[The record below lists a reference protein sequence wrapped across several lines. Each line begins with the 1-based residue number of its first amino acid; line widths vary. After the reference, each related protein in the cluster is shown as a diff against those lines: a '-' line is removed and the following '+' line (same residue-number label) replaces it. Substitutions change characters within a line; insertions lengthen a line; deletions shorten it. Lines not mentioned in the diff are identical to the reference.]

1 MASDLLHIKDGYFFE
16 VPKFVWPSNRKSAN
30 DFPDWFVRNDPDYQ
44 SYEADYL
51 IKELGSI
58 GVDSVDLAGLKHRWE
73 AWKAESDTH
82 YGYSLDDYLEKQLKD
97 AQTKSKVWV
106 KENKVKAADPLKA
119 YIAQSPE
126 AADISWFYDLKHNP
140 EKNHQWQNMR
150 GDVNTAEYVGKYKI
164 AQGSKW
170 DDHKLSQ
177 YNDAMAGK
185 IMIPQVAGGTLRNA
199 YQPESGFC
207 ISRYM
212 IIEVVVAILL
222 IVIFSWLARRLN
234 SGDNPKGKLWN
245 MTESMVTWVRN
256 EIVVPAMGEHDA
268 DRFMPFF
275 YSLFFFILGCNLM
288 GMIPYVGAPTAAFAT
303 TCALALMVFLFGLAL
318 GIKQFGVVGYLK
330 NICPS
335 LGLPWYLAIVI
346 VPMLWV
352 IEAASLLIKH
362 LVLAVRLLLNMSAGH
377 LVMLGILGI
386 GISVEAAQMNGWAW
400 SGVAAISVLGTTL
413 LSFLELFVAGLQA
426 FVFTFLAALLI
437 GSSIH
442 HH

>member
-16 VPKFVWPSNRKSAN
+16 VPKFVWPSNRKSAK

-44 SYEADYL
+44 SHEADDL
-51 IKELGSI
+51 ISGLTEI
-58 GVDSVDLAGLKHRWE
+58 GVDPVDVAGLKARWE
-73 AWKAESDTH
+73 AWKHQSDDN
-82 YGYSLDDYLEKQLKD
+82 YGFSLDDYLENQLAEAKTSAKAW
-97 AQTKSKVWV
+97 AQ
-106 KENKVKAADPLKA
+106 KEHSKAADPLKA
-119 YIAQSPE
+119 YIAQAPE
-126 AADISWFYDLKHNP
+126 ASNIAWYYDLKKNP
-140 EKNHQWQNMR
+140 EMDHKWQDLR
-150 GDVNTAEYVGKYKI
+150 GKVNTAEYVNAYKDSH
-164 AQGSKW
+164 ATAW
-170 DDHKLSQ
+170 DQPKLHE
-177 YNDAMAGK
+177 YNDAMSGK
-185 IMIPQVAGGTLRNA
+185 IMIPQIAGGTLRNA
-199 YQPESGFC
+199 YQPQSGFC

-212 IIEVVVAILL
+212 VIELAVAILMV
-222 IVIFSWLARRLN
+222 VIFSWLARRLN
-234 SGDNPKGKLWN
+234 SGDSPKGKLWN
-245 MTESMVTWVRN
+245 MVESMVTWVRSQ
-256 EIVVPAMGEHDA
+256 IVVPAMGEHDA

-275 YSLFFFILGCNLM
+275 YTLFFFILGCNLM

-303 TCALALMVFLFGLAL
+303 TCALALMVFLFGLGL
-318 GIKQFGVVGYLK
+318 GIRQFGVIGYLK

-335 LGLPWYLAIVI
+335 LGLPWYLAIII

-362 LVLAVRLLLNMSAGH
+362 LVLAVRLLLNMTAGH

-386 GISVEAAQMNGWAW
+386 GISVEAAQMNGFAW